1 MSLHFFLWMENSH
14 IFEMMYHMSCEK
26 DQNIGFDISQE
37 ASALST
43 YAKKVDAMCVT
54 RSVGARCAHA
64 RAPRM
69 QDGALFAD
77 KSSKET

>member
-1 MSLHFFLWMENSH
+1 MSQHFFLWMENSH
-14 IFEMMYHMSCEK
+14 IFEVMHQMSCEK
-26 DQNIGFDISQE
+26 VQNIGFDISQE

-54 RSVGARCAHA
+54 RSVCARYAHA

-69 QDGALFAD
+69 QDRALFAD
-77 KSSKET
+77 KSTKET

>member
-1 MSLHFFLWMENSH
+1 MENSH
-14 IFEMMYHMSCEK
+14 IFEMMHQMSCEK

-54 RSVGARCAHA
+54 RSVGA
-64 RAPRM
+64 
-69 QDGALFAD
+69 
-77 KSSKET
+77 

>member
-1 MSLHFFLWMENSH
+1 MENSH

-54 RSVGARCAHA
+54 RSVGA
-64 RAPRM
+64 
-69 QDGALFAD
+69 
-77 KSSKET
+77 

>member
-54 RSVGARCAHA
+54 RSVGPAHDVHTVEH
-64 RAPRM
+64 PGCRM
-69 QDGALFAD
+69 ERFLQINL
-77 KSSKET
+77 